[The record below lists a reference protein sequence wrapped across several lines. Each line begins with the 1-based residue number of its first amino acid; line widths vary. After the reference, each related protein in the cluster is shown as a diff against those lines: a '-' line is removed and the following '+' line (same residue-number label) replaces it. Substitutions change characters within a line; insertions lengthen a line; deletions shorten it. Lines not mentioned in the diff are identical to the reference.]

1 MQLSQFSDYS
11 LRALLYLALAEET
24 DTPSASGRDIA
35 ARYGIS
41 LNHVAK
47 VLNQL
52 ARLGYL
58 DTQRGRGGGVRLARR
73 PEAIRVGTVV
83 RQTEGG
89 FSLVECMPPRTNT
102 CCIAPVC
109 RLKGVF
115 REARDAF
122 LAVLD
127 RYTLADLAQPSAPLR
142 IALQLA

>member
-11 LRALLYLALAEET
+11 LRALIYLALAEET

-35 ARYGIS
+35 ERYGIS

-58 DTQRGRGGGVRLARR
+58 DTQRGRGGGVRLAKR
-73 PEAIRVGTVV
+73 PESISVGAVV

-89 FSLVECMPPRTNT
+89 FSLVECMPPRTNA

-122 LAVLD
+122 LGVLD
-127 RYTLADLAQPSAPLR
+127 RYTIADLTEPSGALR
-142 IALQLA
+142 AALQLA